1 MTNEELNIRLHELI
15 TTYNSV
21 VKVIDTEAYS
31 QSDRAYGGMIR
42 EVKGKLQEHISEE
55 IIRIAW
61 AYIGGKESDIEINS
75 NKIKIPILQNYID
88 RVQDQELRLYI
99 QNNRGAYHYGL
110 SVDKHIFIRGNFVSA
125 IECKA
130 YTENAM
136 IKRILVDFML
146 LKTRY
151 PQLTC
156 YLFQLES
163 QMGGDYSTYALGKY
177 GSRITHSIMSYFPT
191 VHLHIFTFLTGERK
205 IDKPIH
211 KVFKPLT
218 LDRLQQAVFLIA
230 DDLKQYL

>member
-1 MTNEELNIRLHELI
+1 MTNEELNIRLQELI
-15 TTYNSV
+15 ATYDSV
-21 VKVIDTEAYS
+21 VKVIDTEASS
-31 QSDRAYGGMIR
+31 QSDRAYGSMIR

-55 IIRIAW
+55 IVRIAW
-61 AYIGGKESDIEINS
+61 SYIGGAESDIEINS
-75 NKIKIPILQNYID
+75 NKIKIPIRTNYIEQI
-88 RVQDQELRLYI
+88 QDQELRSYI
-99 QNNRGAYHYGL
+99 QSNQDKYYYGL

-146 LKTRY
+146 LKTRF

-191 VHLHIFTFLTGERK
+191 VHLHIFTFLTGER
-205 IDKPIH
+205 DVQNPIH
-211 KVFKPLT
+211 KVFKPLE
-218 LDRLQQAVFLIA
+218 LDRLREAVSLMA